1 MKLKN
6 KNILVTGG
14 AGFIGSHLVDRLIK
28 EEPNKII
35 VVDNFFLG
43 KMDNLNDALAAFPNL
58 KVFKE
63 DAGNYFAMEAII
75 KQEAIEVVFNLATK
89 ALIYSFFNPDG
100 AYMTNVNI
108 ARTLLNLQR
117 NNLFK
122 TLIHISSSEVYGS
135 ALYVPM
141 DEQHPLNP
149 TTPYAAG
156 KAAADMMVMS
166 YYNVFGLDVTII
178 RPFNNYGPRQ
188 NDGQLAAIIPLTAK
202 RIMENEQPVIEGTGE
217 QTRDL
222 IYVGDSVRSIVSAYE
237 NEASRGKIINLGSG
251 TELPIK
257 DIIFGICDYFGY
269 QGSIEYRQ
277 ARTADVK
284 RHCAGIEL
292 AKETLG
298 FRSEVNFKSGLKKTL
313 DWYKELYKNTLIG

>member
-6 KNILVTGG
+6 KNVMVTGG
-14 AGFIGSHLVDRLIK
+14 AGFIGSHLVDELIK
-28 EEPNKII
+28 QEPNKII

-43 KMDNLNDALAAFPNL
+43 RIENLNDALAKFPNL
-58 KVFKE
+58 KIYKE
-63 DAGNYFAMEAII
+63 DAGDYFAMEAIM
-75 KQEAIEVVFNLATK
+75 KLEEIEVVFNLATK

-100 AYMTNVNI
+100 AYMANVDI

-117 NNLFK
+117 NTLFK
-122 TLIHISSSEVYGS
+122 TLIHVSSSEVYGS
-135 ALYVPM
+135 ALYAPM

-166 YYNVFGLDVTII
+166 YYNILGLDVSII

-202 RIMENEQPVIEGTGE
+202 RIMKNERPILEGTGE

-222 IYVGDSVRSIVSAYE
+222 IYVGDTARTLILAYE
-237 NEASRGKIINLGSG
+237 TEETRGKIINLGSG
-251 TELPIK
+251 IETAIK
-257 DIIFGICDYFGY
+257 DIIFSISNYFAY
-269 QGSIEYRQ
+269 KGSIDYQPE
-277 ARTADVK
+277 RTADVK
-284 RHCAGIEL
+284 RHCARNKISTGSF
-292 AKETLG
+292 G
-298 FRSEVNFKSGLKKTL
+298 F
-313 DWYKELYKNTLIG
+313 

>member
-1 MKLKN
+1 MKLKD
-6 KNILVTGG
+6 KNVLVTGG
-14 AGFIGSHLVDRLIK
+14 AGFIGSHLVDELIK
-28 EEPNKII
+28 EEPNKIV

-43 KMDNLNDALAAFPNL
+43 KMENLSDALTMYSNI
-58 KVFKE
+58 KVYRE
-63 DAGNYFAMEAII
+63 DAGDYFVMEAIMRH
-75 KQEAIEVVFNLATK
+75 EEIEVVYNLATK

-100 AYMTNVNI
+100 AYLTNVNI
-108 ARTLLNLQR
+108 VRALLNLQR
-117 NNLFK
+117 NNLFR
-122 TLIHISSSEVYGS
+122 TLVHVSSSEVYGS

-188 NDGQLAAIIPLTAK
+188 NDGQLAAIIPLTVK
-202 RIMENEQPVIEGTGE
+202 RIMEEEKPIIEGNGE

-222 IYVGDSVRSIVSAYE
+222 IYVEDTARTLIKAYE
-237 NEASRGKIINLGSG
+237 NNGTRGKIINVGSG
-251 TELPIK
+251 MEIRIK
-257 DIIFGICDYFGY
+257 DIILKICNYLGY
-269 QGSIEYRQ
+269 KDSIEYKPE
-277 ARTADVK
+277 RTADVK

-292 AKETLG
+292 AQEVLG
-298 FRSEVNFKSGLKKTL
+298 FTPQISFDKGIQTTL
-313 DWYKELYKNTLIG
+313 DYYVMDQNFNNK